1 MILCENLGK
10 SYGSNEVLKDFSYS
24 FGDNGFYLLFGPS
37 GSGKTTLINIICGVL
52 AFEEG
57 TVLIDEEIFSGTPHW
72 DMVRDKI
79 GYVTQQVHFVDYLTV
94 RENLL
99 LASADDNAIQE
110 LLMKYGLYNRLND
123 FPAELSVGER
133 QRIAIIQEV
142 LTNKEIL
149 LLDEPTASLDPENK
163 LIVFEMLKELSK
175 KKCVICSSHDKQAK
189 NYADDIINFK
199 DISINGMTKEST
211 QDILNSVSK
220 KEKSVQKKLSLSYFT
235 RKWFSY
241 KGRAKGAK
249 IVLNIILILSIIA
262 VLLGDTYNHKLESNL
277 KNFYKANHLTLYS
290 KDLSKNFY
298 DNLKNTS
305 HVMDVSLLYNR
316 NIPYDK
322 YDDSV
327 NAFALTIPFD
337 SEAFLLSNNILY
349 GKYFEH
355 ENQIILPYEA
365 AVSLTRGQPQNAIGR
380 KMKVNLFDG
389 EYDFS
394 IVGVFDKF
402 TDRDIQYFSIG
413 GIDLRSVNNENIFIS
428 SKFAE
433 RYINSEFLSENDVAY
448 SVYFD
453 SYKSMSYYA
462 EQFDNAK
469 NDGDIEVSLNLTYE
483 LQSQF
488 YNLFIILSPLSALM
502 IFVAVLFYL
511 QNQRVEAG
519 FMSHIFAVYQ
529 HHGYSYQEIRKAWIK
544 DNLHEIVK
552 LLLYSY
558 MEAFIFSIVFNIVNE
573 TVGIFEFRVFTFN
586 ALLLAALAVLIVF
599 TTIIVSYFD
608 LHKLKVLGWNSLLTQ
623 ECDLL

>member
-52 AFEEG
+52 SFEEG

-199 DISINGMTKEST
+199 DISINGMTKEPT

-220 KEKSVQKKLSLSYFT
+220 KEKSVQKKLPLSYFT

-249 IVLNIILILSIIA
+249 IVLNIILILSI
-262 VLLGDTYNHKLESNL
+262 
-277 KNFYKANHLTLYS
+277 
-290 KDLSKNFY
+290 
-298 DNLKNTS
+298 
-305 HVMDVSLLYNR
+305 
-316 NIPYDK
+316 
-322 YDDSV
+322 
-327 NAFALTIPFD
+327 
-337 SEAFLLSNNILY
+337 
-349 GKYFEH
+349 
-355 ENQIILPYEA
+355 
-365 AVSLTRGQPQNAIGR
+365 
-380 KMKVNLFDG
+380 
-389 EYDFS
+389 
-394 IVGVFDKF
+394 
-402 TDRDIQYFSIG
+402 
-413 GIDLRSVNNENIFIS
+413 
-428 SKFAE
+428 
-433 RYINSEFLSENDVAY
+433 
-448 SVYFD
+448 
-453 SYKSMSYYA
+453 
-462 EQFDNAK
+462 
-469 NDGDIEVSLNLTYE
+469 
-483 LQSQF
+483 
-488 YNLFIILSPLSALM
+488 
-502 IFVAVLFYL
+502 
-511 QNQRVEAG
+511 
-519 FMSHIFAVYQ
+519 
-529 HHGYSYQEIRKAWIK
+529 
-544 DNLHEIVK
+544 
-552 LLLYSY
+552 
-558 MEAFIFSIVFNIVNE
+558 
-573 TVGIFEFRVFTFN
+573 
-586 ALLLAALAVLIVF
+586 
-599 TTIIVSYFD
+599 
-608 LHKLKVLGWNSLLTQ
+608 
-623 ECDLL
+623 